1 MITGAAL
8 KRSRGDAK
16 LLLQNLPDKIK
27 EAPQILPGLELY
39 YEAFTE
45 LSSSRNSGMSIGAIP
60 WTAIDR
66 WAERYEIEEDDFERL
81 AIYIRMLDAEF
92 IKFAN
97 KKQSGK

>member
-16 LLLQNLPDKIK
+16 LLLENLPDKIK
-27 EAPQILPGLELY
+27 GAPQILPGLELY

-45 LSSSRNSGMSIGAIP
+45 LSSSRTSGMGIGAIP

-66 WAERYEIEEDDFERL
+66 WALRYEVEGDDFERL
-81 AIYIRMLDAEF
+81 AMYIRMMDAKFIEF
-92 IKFAN
+92 ASKQQS
-97 KKQSGK
+97 KK